1 VIAIICLACGGS
13 GSPVRRARQPPL
25 IPAGLGRPAIEWL
38 RGSAPTE
45 RVLVGEGGIAI
56 GPAGEALA
64 RAAFPGPDEADDLR
78 FFAAS
83 FAPFSEAAAGER
95 FVFAGRG
102 AAPASAPER
111 RMIREWTRKA
121 AAGAT
126 GGAGSAYGL
135 ALAWRGGAL
144 ACDGVSIF
152 LSGEV
157 RAGACDWRQEVR
169 GRLAAEPIARLYRW
183 FDRYRPFQVD
193 ALDTGRA
200 SAATGV
206 IFAGRGPLEAPAGER
221 LAMSDLAAA
230 LHRELAAR
238 RTASLAP
245 PPAPPGSQAGPQ
257 AIAARRP
264 PSPVP
269 PPPAASGLLRPDLP
283 PPAPATTPITPI
295 AVQPAPTV
303 TDTTAVDRAKTPA
316 APPPSKARPAEN
328 EPTQEEDEAP
338 PQGTEPGGS
347 LAPHHPAQAAR
358 DERGDIGEDAGE
370 GPAGRRGEV
379 ARAPHGVEL
388 LLVLPQPLEVV
399 EVLAVAEDHG
409 AEAAP

>member
-1 VIAIICLACGGS
+1 MPSMPTCRGGACLRPATHACRGGRRQAPPLQVGFSPQAAIGRVAPRLLLSLTAIILLACGGS
-13 GSPVRRARQPPL
+13 GPPVRRARQPPL

-83 FAPFSEAAAGER
+83 FAPFSEVAAGER

-111 RMIREWTRKA
+111 RMIREWTRRA

-169 GRLAAEPIARLYRW
+169 GRLAAEPLARLYRW

-245 PPAPPGSQAGPQ
+245 P
-257 AIAARRP
+257 
-264 PSPVP
+264 SPVP
-269 PPPAASGLLRPDLP
+269 PAPAASVLLRPDLP
-283 PPAPATTPITPI
+283 PPAPATTPITPVP
-295 AVQPAPTV
+295 VQPAPAV
-303 TDTTAVDRAKTPA
+303 PDTTAVDRATA
-316 APPPSKARPAEN
+316 APSPSKERAPRSEPA
-328 EPTQEEDEAP
+328 QDEDEAP
-338 PQGTEPGGS
+338 MQGTEPGQ
-347 LAPHHPAQAAR
+347 ATEPADR
-358 DERGDIGEDAGE
+358 
-370 GPAGRRGEV
+370 
-379 ARAPHGVEL
+379 EL
-388 LLVLPQPLEVV
+388 
-399 EVLAVAEDHG
+399 G
-409 AEAAP
+409 G